1 MGASGCGVLY
11 FVWVFVFCFY
21 RVLLFK
27 SMYAKEVKPLLFY
40 QFGLTGVPG
49 KAPVRHQVVQYHIYH
64 MYLIQSLK
72 LFFKIPPVI
81 CREYKFLLCCDSSLA
96 LCSLIL
102 GHPVDVM
109 ELNFIHHYFCGIQLR
124 RNIRS

>member
-11 FVWVFVFCFY
+11 FVWVFVFCFF

-49 KAPVRHQVVQYHIYH
+49 KAPVRHQVVQYHISH
-64 MYLIQSLK
+64 VLNPVPEAI
-72 LFFKIPPVI
+72 FFKFHQL
-81 CREYKFLLCCDSSLA
+81 YAGSTNSCCA
-96 LCSLIL
+96 
-102 GHPVDVM
+102 VT
-109 ELNFIHHYFCGIQLR
+109 HHWPYVA
-124 RNIRS
+124 